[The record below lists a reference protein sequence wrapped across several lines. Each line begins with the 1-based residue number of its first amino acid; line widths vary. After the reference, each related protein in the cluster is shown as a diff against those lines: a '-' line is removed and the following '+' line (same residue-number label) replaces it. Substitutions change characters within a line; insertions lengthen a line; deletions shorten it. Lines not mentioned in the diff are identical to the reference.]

1 MNGQRHDPA
10 GPGDIYVRQS
20 RPMGDDSN
28 TYEEP
33 SFLSSPE
40 HERYLEHNL
49 SVVPEQLDHQDM
61 QLAMLRGASSNLR
74 ARGLRPSNS
83 TASFASTAHS
93 VRSSALSDCGTAKSA
108 FSTSFIT
115 PAELSVPLPPL
126 PNCFRCPINQEIMS
140 QPVFAADG
148 VTYERENILAYFSS
162 GRRTSPSTGEVLS
175 SLELLPNLAL
185 REAIESYMELHNGT
199 ENLQRDWG
207 KFMAYQGQ
215 RAAQK
220 LMHKQ
225 RHIHALKTA
234 LDQSDRRIQHLEV
247 TTGMGKSAASN
258 PSSASTECTSNT
270 RTPPDISPVFGAGG
284 SAVEPLFKS
293 GPAPKT
299 DKNDAASEKPAE
311 GGAPVAWHSPFQR
324 AVRDGPALLSRALC
338 ATRQKKRKVPKNLD
352 AENSPQL

>member
-1 MNGQRHDPA
+1 MPLPLNSEAPTRASYSLVVTAASATNMNGQRHDPA
-10 GPGDIYVRQS
+10 GPGDIYIRQS
-20 RPMGDDSN
+20 RPVGDESN
-28 TYEEP
+28 TDEEP

-40 HERYLEHNL
+40 HTRYLEHNL
-49 SVVPEQLDHQDM
+49 SVVPEQLGHQDM

-74 ARGLRPSNS
+74 AKGLRPSNS
-83 TASFASTAHS
+83 AASFASTAHS

-108 FSTSFIT
+108 FSISFIT

-162 GRRTSPSTGEVLS
+162 GRRTSPSTGGPLS

-185 REAIESYMELHNGT
+185 REAMESYMELHNGA

-215 RAAQK
+215 RASQK

-247 TTGMGKSAASN
+247 TTGLGKSAPSN
-258 PSSASTECTSNT
+258 SSSASTECTSNT
-270 RTPPDISPVFGAGG
+270 RTSPDISPIFRADGTV
-284 SAVEPLFKS
+284 VEPLFKS

-299 DKNDAASEKPAE
+299 DKNDAVSEKPVRRRRSTCLAFPFSK
-311 GGAPVAWHSPFQR
+311 GGA
-324 AVRDGPALLSRALC
+324 
-338 ATRQKKRKVPKNLD
+338 
-352 AENSPQL
+352 